1 MSSPATVPQ
10 ECVMYEFNL
19 DQYFSQTS
27 ARERASLVAK
37 LIKLRDDGQN
47 RNACEL
53 YANKIGVRP
62 LPIYNESYY
71 QDQVNYNLAL
81 LLAHM
86 GNPNEATQFMEQS
99 KVFPADGGKLQ
110 FSDHNSR
117 ASFLFDQKERCK
129 KKISAILIAS
139 LPKSASATIAGAFQQ
154 ILDMPV
160 IRLSIEGGVRGIG
173 L

>member
-53 YANKIGVRP
+53 YANKIGCARY
-62 LPIYNESYY
+62 LFTMSHIIRI
-71 QDQVNYNLAL
+71 
-81 LLAHM
+81 
-86 GNPNEATQFMEQS
+86 
-99 KVFPADGGKLQ
+99 KLT
-110 FSDHNSR
+110 
-117 ASFLFDQKERCK
+117 
-129 KKISAILIAS
+129 ITS
-139 LPKSASATIAGAFQQ
+139 LCC
-154 ILDMPV
+154 
-160 IRLSIEGGVRGIG
+160 
-173 L
+173 